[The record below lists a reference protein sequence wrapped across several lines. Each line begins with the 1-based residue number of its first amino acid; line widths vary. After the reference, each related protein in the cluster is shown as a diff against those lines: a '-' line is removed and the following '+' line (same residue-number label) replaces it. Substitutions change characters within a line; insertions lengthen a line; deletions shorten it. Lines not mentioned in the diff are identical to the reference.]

1 MKEHIH
7 HGNLEIRTAEDA
19 EKYKTLT
26 KVTGDLYINSST
38 KLDAPALTSV
48 GGYLSINSSTK
59 LDALTSVGGDL
70 SINSSAKLDALT
82 SVGGY
87 LHIYSSA
94 KLDALTSVGGDLY
107 IYSSAK
113 LDALT
118 SVGGYLYIN
127 SSAKLDAPAL
137 TSVGGDLYINSS
149 AKLDAPAS
157 VGGDLSINSSAKLT
171 AGKLYCGSYSKFK
184 VIDGIG
190 CVVLS
195 EKKQGD
201 VTVLMCRHSKI
212 KNQKVV
218 GDKFYVASKGSDNAH
233 GKTIAEATQELMF
246 KIGPRDVEKYRG
258 MSKDAAKSPTEWA
271 LIYRMVTGACQYGT
285 NQFIESRGKLKKK
298 YTLAEILTI
307 TKGQWGHER
316 FAETVGASAKK
327 AA

>member
-48 GGYLSINSSTK
+48 GGYLYIYSSAK

-87 LHIYSSA
+87 LYINSSAKLDALTSVGGDLSINSSA

-107 IYSSAK
+107 
-113 LDALT
+113 
-118 SVGGYLYIN
+118 
-127 SSAKLDAPAL
+127 
-137 TSVGGDLYINSS
+137 
-149 AKLDAPAS
+149 
-157 VGGDLSINSSAKLT
+157 INSSAKLT

-327 AA
+327 AARYDDAR

>member
-48 GGYLSINSSTK
+48 GGYL
-59 LDALTSVGGDL
+59 
-70 SINSSAKLDALT
+70 
-82 SVGGY
+82 Y
-87 LHIYSSA
+87 IYSSA
-94 KLDALTSVGGDLY
+94 KLDALTSVGGDLS
-107 IYSSAK
+107 INSSAK

-137 TSVGGDLYINSS
+137 TSVGGYLY
-149 AKLDAPAS
+149 
-157 VGGDLSINSSAKLT
+157 INSSAKLT

-327 AA
+327 AARYDDAR